1 MYIIHNKWKLREF
14 NKTETEITL
23 KNEQEQELQ
32 MNPMLIKFFNSQLSF
47 INGDDTTRFLYR
59 NVMLYMYIWYTE

>member
-32 MNPMLIKFFNSQLSF
+32 MNPLLIKFFNSQLSF

-59 NVMLYMYIWYTE
+59 NVMLYMYIWYTG